1 MRLPFIRHN
10 TSQHLLWPIIIFMAL
25 KPIYVFESGS
35 LQPCDFFLALYMVYH
50 FIRTKGSIPWRNI
63 NPLFVFIILCVICWQ
78 CMVNVFWYVAYSDVY
93 FLLSSVFYIY
103 NLGAFLFFVKLGLRT
118 SLTNFKFS
126 IAVGTIL
133 SASVALLGVVLNYG
147 NYSSIRSTGFFN
159 NPNQLGFYGVILFTL
174 LFFVKDVLSRPW
186 RIFLLCASA
195 CIVMASSS
203 KAAFGGTCILAVCYI
218 LFDKNK
224 QSVFN
229 NLGKIFLLA
238 CFVFLI
244 YSFLSSLTSTT
255 TDNSMISNMQYRILH
270 MADKADSDL
279 ATGRGYARIF
289 EMGVNFFWGM
299 GEGAFYRFHTLK
311 GLEVH
316 SLFVNLL
323 VSYGVIG
330 VLGYTCIVGYVLING
345 VKRTLY
351 NVAGFSGIFIYSF
364 THNSIRNSVVWL
376 ILALLCVEKANSKMI
391 NRHLADSSKIGND
404 KSRNTNYSKEIL

>member
-1 MRLPFIRHN
+1 MKLLFITN
-10 TSQHLLWPIIIFMAL
+10 NKKSPLLWPIIIFMAL
-25 KPIYVFESGS
+25 KPIYVFESGG
-35 LQPCDFFLALYMVYH
+35 LQPCDFFLALYIAYH
-50 FIRTKGSIPWRNI
+50 SIRTKGSIPWKNI

-78 CMVNVFWYVAYSDVY
+78 CMINVFWYVAYSDAY
-93 FLLSSVFYIY
+93 FLISSVFYIY
-103 NLGAFLFFVKLGLRT
+103 NLGAFLFFAKLGLRT
-118 SLTNFKFS
+118 SLTNFKSS
-126 IAVGTIL
+126 IAAGTIL
-133 SASVALLGVVLNYG
+133 SASVTLLGVVLNYG
-147 NYSSIRSTGFFN
+147 NYSSIRTAGFFN

-174 LFFVKDVLSRPW
+174 LFFVKDVLSKPW
-186 RIFLLCASA
+186 RIFLLYTSA

-203 KAAFGGTCILAVCYI
+203 KAAFGGLCILAVCYI

-229 NLGKIFLLA
+229 NFGKIFLLA

-255 TDNSMISNMQYRILH
+255 TDNSMLSNMQYRILH

-289 EMGVNFFWGM
+289 EMGANFFWGM

-330 VLGYTCIVGYVLING
+330 ALGYICIVGYVLING
-345 VKRTLY
+345 VKRTFY
-351 NVAGFSGIFIYSF
+351 NMAGFSGIFIYSF
-364 THNSIRNSVVWL
+364 THNSIRNSAVWL
-376 ILALLCVEKANSKMI
+376 ILALLCVEKVKSKLVD
-391 NRHLADSSKIGND
+391 RDSETLSKTEND
-404 KSRNTNYSKEIL
+404 KSQDTNYSKEIL